1 MLYERIAG
9 IFLSFLN
16 ENDSAPYRDIIETAI
31 SDTESRIKDECL
43 EEIPDCINMY
53 AASAALLMYTNA
65 LCASSNTVCDG
76 NGKSLA
82 NRDTTHLRKAASD
95 YADYCLSL
103 CRPYL
108 KDDKFVMIST
118 KRSGE

>member
-1 MLYERIAG
+1 MLYERVAG

-31 SDTESRIKDECL
+31 SDTESRIKDEYL
-43 EEIPDCINMY
+43 EEVPDCINMY
-53 AASAALLMYTNA
+53 AASVALFMYIKA
-65 LCASSNTVCDG
+65 ECVSNSTVCDE
-76 NGKSLA
+76 NGKALA
-82 NRDTTHLRKAASD
+82 NKDTSHLREAASD

-103 CRPYL
+103 CRRYL

-118 KRSGE
+118 KRSSE